1 MDFSI
6 YYFII
11 WYECRKLKRNMIHE
25 RKRRF
30 SPLLLT
36 FLLLKLLR
44 CHFSGRTFCN
54 VNYLPSYQPAHL
66 SISTFLD
73 SKTDVIPDVSTQ
85 CTWIKK
91 KICNMTKFFLFLK
104 NKWRKQK
111 LRCWLMLTEAEIF
124 FIWLYLIRGEHNSS
138 HINFFRRYW
147 ILEKGVK

>member
-85 CTWIKK
+85 CAWIQKK
-91 KICNMTKFFLFLK
+91 KKKLQYDEVFPIFKKQMNKTKIAVLVDADRGRDIFY
-104 NKWRKQK
+104 
-111 LRCWLMLTEAEIF
+111 LT
-124 FIWLYLIRGEHNSS
+124 
-138 HINFFRRYW
+138 
-147 ILEKGVK
+147 ILDKRWT